1 MKIDEET
8 IIILHNEKGFTIEQ
22 VNEIKDLAEQVIKR
36 NDEKGKLNELW
47 FEKVA

>member
-8 IIILHNEKGFTIEQ
+8 IIILHNEKDFTI
-22 VNEIKDLAEQVIKR
+22 EQVIKR